1 MINQMSNVVEY
12 SFCLCFNVTNG
23 IFMQVKTVVQLWP
36 EVYIPKTLKLTI
48 SDILRSLTLRKLLE
62 VKFDDGFGGPS

>member
-1 MINQMSNVVEY
+1 
-12 SFCLCFNVTNG
+12 
-23 IFMQVKTVVQLWP
+23 MQVKAVVQLWP

-62 VKFDDGFGGPS
+62 VKFDDGFGGRS